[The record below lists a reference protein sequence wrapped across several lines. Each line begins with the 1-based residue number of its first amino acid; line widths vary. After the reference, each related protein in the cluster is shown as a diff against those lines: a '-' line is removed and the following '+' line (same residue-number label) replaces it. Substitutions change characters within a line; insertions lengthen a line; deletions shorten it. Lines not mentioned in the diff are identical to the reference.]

1 MLTFLALCLLS
12 RIAYTFND
20 VLVGE
25 LARTHDGVEI
35 ATFRGLGL
43 GLTMAPLL
51 FWVAPGA
58 WAALAARPGEV
69 AFLVAVTSIGNV
81 LHLEAA
87 RHLPFG
93 LRAALLVAG
102 VAVGGISLGT
112 LFFEE
117 RFSFVELGWC
127 TLVVVSGVLAAMGD
141 HSTEKLSA
149 NVPKGAILTL
159 TTSAL
164 LSVAAFSFARLARAT
179 DPMLVGWVWE
189 FGIGLLLV
197 VPLLWR
203 KRGHLAPGVAR
214 RFLRTALC
222 SLPTVVGTGATAV
235 ALTLGP
241 LGVWS
246 ALAGTQAL
254 LSAALGAAWH
264 REKLGP
270 RRWSYFV
277 LGALA
282 IGGLAFAQ
290 RTE

>member
-25 LARTHDGVEI
+25 LAREHDGIEV
-35 ATFRGLGL
+35 ATFRGVSLGI
-43 GLTMAPLL
+43 TMAPLL

-58 WAALAARPGEV
+58 WAALAARPGEL
-69 AFLVAVTSIGNV
+69 AFLIAVTAVGNV
-81 LHLEAA
+81 LHLQAA

-93 LRAALLVAG
+93 LRAAILVAG
-102 VAVGGISLGT
+102 VAVGGIGLGAW
-112 LFFEE
+112 FFDE
-117 RFSFVELGWC
+117 RFSSVELGWC
-127 TLVVVSGVLAAMGD
+127 ALVVTSGVLAALGD
-141 HSTEKLSA
+141 HSTEKLTA
-149 NVPKGAILTL
+149 NVPKGALLTL
-159 TTSAL
+159 GTSAL

-189 FGIGLLLV
+189 FGIGAVLI

-203 KRGHLAPGVAR
+203 RRGRWESGVAR
-214 RFLRTALC
+214 RFLRTGLY
-222 SLPTVVGTGATAV
+222 SLPTVVGTGATAI

-246 ALAGTQAL
+246 ALAGAQAL

-264 REKLGP
+264 RERIGP
-270 RRWSYFV
+270 RRWSFFV
-277 LGALA
+277 LGALGIA
-282 IGGLAFAQ
+282 GLALAQ
-290 RTE
+290 RAE

>member
-12 RIAYTFND
+12 RVAYTFND

-25 LARTHDGVEI
+25 LARKHDGMEI
-35 ATFRGLGL
+35 AMFRGVALGVA
-43 GLTMAPLL
+43 MAPLL

-58 WAALAARPGEV
+58 WAGLAARPREL
-69 AFLVAVTSIGNV
+69 AFLITVTAVGNV

-102 VAVGGISLGT
+102 VAIFGLGLGT
-112 LFFEE
+112 WFLGE
-117 RFSFVELGWC
+117 RFSVVELGWC
-127 TLVVVSGVLAAMGD
+127 ALIVTSGALAAMGD
-141 HSTEKLSA
+141 HSTARLSA
-149 NVPKGAILTL
+149 NVPRGALFTL
-159 TTSAL
+159 STAAL
-164 LSVAAFSFARLARAT
+164 LSVAALSFTRLARAT
-179 DPMLVGWVWE
+179 DPMLVGWTWE
-189 FGIGLLLV
+189 FGIGLFLV
-197 VPLLWR
+197 GPVLWR
-203 KRGHLAPGVAR
+203 RRGRWEPGPAR
-214 RFLRTALC
+214 RFLRTGLY

-246 ALAGTQAL
+246 ALAGAQAL

-264 REKLGP
+264 GEKLGR

-277 LGALA
+277 LGAVG
-282 IGGLAFAQ
+282 IGGLAFAHHAG
-290 RTE
+290 

>member
-1 MLTFLALCLLS
+1 MLTFLALCLLC

-20 VLVGE
+20 VLVGG
-25 LARTHDGVEI
+25 LAREHDRLEI
-35 ATFRGLGL
+35 AAFRGLAL
-43 GLTMAPLL
+43 GVTMAPLL
-51 FWVAPGA
+51 FWVAPGS
-58 WAALAARPGEV
+58 WELLFSRPVEL
-69 AFLVAVTSIGNV
+69 AFLIAVTAVGNV

-87 RHLPFG
+87 RCLPFG

-102 VAVGGISLGT
+102 VAIGGIGLGT
-112 LFFEE
+112 WFFDEH
-117 RFSFVELGWC
+117 FSVVELGWC
-127 TLVVVSGVLAAMGD
+127 SLIVVSGVLAAMGD
-141 HSTEKLSA
+141 HSTEKLAA
-149 NVPKGAILTL
+149 NVPKGAVLTL

-189 FGIGLLLV
+189 FGIGVVLV
-197 VPLLWR
+197 VPLLFR
-203 KRGHLAPGVAR
+203 RRDRLQPGVAR
-214 RFLRTALC
+214 RFLLTGLY

-235 ALTLGP
+235 ALTIGP
-241 LGVWS
+241 LGIWS

-264 REKLGP
+264 REKIGV

-277 LGALA
+277 LGAIG

-290 RTE
+290 RAE

>member
-20 VLVGE
+20 VLVGG
-25 LARTHDGVEI
+25 LAREHDGLEI
-35 ATFRGLGL
+35 AAFRGLTL
-43 GLTMAPLL
+43 GVTMAPLL

-58 WAALAARPGEV
+58 WEKLVARPIELT
-69 AFLVAVTSIGNV
+69 FLIVVTAIANV

-87 RHLPFG
+87 RCLPFG

-102 VAVGGISLGT
+102 VAIGGIGLGT
-112 LFFEE
+112 WFLEE
-117 RFSFVELGWC
+117 HFSIVELGWC
-127 TLVVVSGVLAAMGD
+127 SLIVVSGVLAAMGD
-141 HSTEKLSA
+141 HSTDNLTA
-149 NVPKGAILTL
+149 NVPKGAVLTL

-189 FGIGLLLV
+189 FGIGV
-197 VPLLWR
+197 VVMVPLLLR
-203 KRGHLAPGVAR
+203 RRARFEAGVLR
-214 RFLRTALC
+214 RFFVTGLY
-222 SLPTVVGTGATAV
+222 SLPTVVGTGATAL

-241 LGVWS
+241 LGIWS
-246 ALAGTQAL
+246 ALAGAQAL

-264 REKLGP
+264 REKIGA

-277 LGALA
+277 LGAIG

-290 RTE
+290 PAE

>member
-12 RIAYTFND
+12 RVAYTFND

-25 LARTHDGVEI
+25 LAREHDGMEI
-35 ATFRGLGL
+35 ATFRGIGL
-43 GLTMAPLL
+43 GVTMAPLL
-51 FWVAPGA
+51 LWVAPGA
-58 WAALAARPGEV
+58 WAALAARPGELT
-69 AFLVAVTSIGNV
+69 FLIAVTAVANV

-87 RHLPFG
+87 RLLPFG

-102 VAVGGISLGT
+102 VAVGGIGLGT
-112 LFFEE
+112 WFLDE
-117 RFSFVELGWC
+117 RFSVVELGWC
-127 TLVVVSGVLAAMGD
+127 ALVVVSGVLSAMGD
-141 HSTEKLSA
+141 HSTEKLTA
-149 NVPKGAILTL
+149 NVPRGAVLTL
-159 TTSAL
+159 ATSAL
-164 LSVAAFSFARLARAT
+164 LSVGAFFFARLARAT
-179 DPMLVGWVWE
+179 DPMLVGWAWE
-189 FGIGLLLV
+189 FGIGAMLT

-203 KRGHLAPGVAR
+203 RRGRLLPGVAR
-214 RFLRTALC
+214 RFLRTGLC
-222 SLPTVVGTGATAV
+222 SLPTVVGTGATAL

-277 LGALA
+277 LGALGIA
-282 IGGLAFAQ
+282 GLAVTQ
-290 RTE
+290 RAD